1 MLSARSHRCR
11 IAIAVAIASTAA
23 VLPAARSGDLV
34 ANPVFTQ
41 ELPPPGWIADHR
53 PDWLQQHPVYQSGCR
68 SPEAT
73 GEIRYLN
80 RVIGRD
86 EYLLSLTTT
95 PDPGNPAAEH
105 EVKLARQAAP
115 TLRRDVAAA
124 DALVAQ
130 LQALLPCAAA
140 AAAPQAP
147 APEAPPPQPAPTAER
162 FTVRFDDRVAALTPA
177 SVAAFNKAIAA
188 ARAGQK
194 VQIVIDG
201 CEAADFSRNSVCT
214 RRRYSLENRLG
225 DAGVKDPPSLFADLP
240 SRR

>member
-1 MLSARSHRCR
+1 MLSASSHRCR
-11 IAIAVAIASTAA
+11 IAIAVAVAGAAA
-23 VLPAARSGDLV
+23 VQPAARGGELV
-34 ANPVFTQ
+34 ANPVFTHQ
-41 ELPPPGWIADHR
+41 LPPPGWIGDHR
-53 PDWLQQHPVYQSGCR
+53 PDWLAQHQVYQSRCR
-68 SPEAT
+68 SPEVT

-95 PDPGNPAAEH
+95 PDPANRAAEH
-105 EVKLARQAAP
+105 EAKLARQDLP

-130 LQALLPCAAA
+130 LEALPPCGAA
-140 AAAPQAP
+140 AAAPQPP
-147 APEAPPPQPAPTAER
+147 APEAPPPPPAATPER

-177 SVAAFNKAIAA
+177 SIAAFNRAIAA

-201 CEAADFSRNSVCT
+201 CEAADFSTNSVCT
-214 RRRYSLENRLG
+214 RRRYSLENRLA
-225 DAGVKDPPSLFADLP
+225 DAGVKDPPSLFPDLP

>member
-1 MLSARSHRCR
+1 MLAALSHRCR
-11 IAIAVAIASTAA
+11 IAIAVAIASATA
-23 VLPAARSGDLV
+23 VQPPARGGDLV
-34 ANPVFTQ
+34 ANPVFTH

-53 PDWLQQHPVYQSGCR
+53 PEWLLQHPVYQSRCR
-68 SPEAT
+68 SPEVT
-73 GEIRYLN
+73 SEIRYLN

-95 PDPGNPAAEH
+95 RDPGNPAAEQ
-105 EVKLARQAAP
+105 EAKLVRQEAP
-115 TLRRDVAAA
+115 TLRRDIAAI

-130 LQALLPCAAA
+130 LQALPLCAAA
-140 AAAPQAP
+140 AAAPQPP
-147 APEAPPPQPAPTAER
+147 APEAPPPQPTPTPER

-177 SVAAFNKAIAA
+177 SIIAFNRAIEA
-188 ARAGQK
+188 ARAGRK

-201 CEAADFSRNSVCT
+201 CDAADFSRNSACT

-225 DAGVKDPPSLFADLP
+225 EAGVKDPRSLFPDPP